1 MSTEP
6 RIPLAGGVPGVR
18 GALGH
23 LDGISE
29 GLTTLQAAVWDPERS
44 CVEPRIKEIA
54 RLRNARVT
62 DCAF

>member
-6 RIPLAGGVPGVR
+6 RIPVAGGVAGVR

-23 LDGISE
+23 LDGISD
-29 GLTTLQAAVWDPERS
+29 GLTALQAAVWDPDASR
-44 CVEPRIKEIA
+44 VEPRIKEIA